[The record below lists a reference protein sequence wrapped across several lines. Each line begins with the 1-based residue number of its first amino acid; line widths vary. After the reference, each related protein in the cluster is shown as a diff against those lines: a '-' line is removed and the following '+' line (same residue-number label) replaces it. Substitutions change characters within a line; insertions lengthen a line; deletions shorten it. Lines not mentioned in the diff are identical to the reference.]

1 MKTFSLLLRQHMTS
15 TGIYLPGDK
24 NNALRHGLE
33 VLKGLIQVQVI
44 KFFLHCLLHPPTG
57 VH

>member
-1 MKTFSLLLRQHMTS
+1 MTS

-44 KFFLHCLLHPPTG
+44 RFFFFHCPLHPPTG